1 MDLRLA
7 GRRALVTGAGKG
19 GPGEVAG
26 DGYPHSSALLA
37 GIGRSIVKALHAA
50 GARVVA
56 VSRTQADLDSLVRE
70 VGAALSQPRG
80 LHRGAEGGPSG
91 TQGSWALGL
100 TKDF

>member
-1 MDLRLA
+1 MVPLLPLQA
-7 GRRALVTGAGKG
+7 SQSLVCNASGWCHQG
-19 GPGEVAG
+19 
-26 DGYPHSSALLA
+26 SSALLA
-37 GIGRSIVKALHAA
+37 GIGRSIVKALHVA

>member
-1 MDLRLA
+1 M
-7 GRRALVTGAGKG
+7 
-19 GPGEVAG
+19 AG
-26 DGYPHSSALLA
+26 DRYPHSSALLA

-91 TQGSWALGL
+91 THGSWALGL
-100 TKDF
+100 TKDS